1 MWKNRLGYIL
11 TAGAMFL
18 LVFFF
23 GEPFLLYAGT
33 ALILIALVVGIG
45 MHQECRDLEV
55 RLKVGKGVRGGEE
68 LPLEI
73 TVRTQKSPWF
83 LRCIQ
88 MDLTIQ
94 NEMFQ
99 TTEQTRLILPL
110 AGRANCFAMK
120 ETIPVCGEI
129 EVTCSQIRAY
139 DFLRL
144 FCTEIDTLEL
154 ASTVVYP
161 KRRRLQ
167 VQLSRTA
174 AGIPKYTGMVQNR
187 KGSDPSE
194 MFDIRDYTPG
204 DDIRSIHWKLSSKTD
219 NLILRQASD
228 PAHYNTVLLPDFGRN
243 QLEQEHAAEQINA
256 TIGYAVALGEE
267 LLRQNAA
274 FGFAFP
280 TPQGLKIEEVRNRSA
295 FQQLIALWLSV
306 PVQEMSGTGLRYF
319 EMNHMEERF
328 TKLILFAAGDDMP
341 NPGALNGKIDVT
353 VLAATETEH
362 IKTSTAG
369 TCERLELSSRWEAG
383 KCERII
389 C

>member
-11 TAGAMFL
+11 TTGMVLL

-23 GEPFLLYAGT
+23 SEPFLLYAGV
-33 ALILIALVVGIG
+33 ALILVAAVIGIG
-45 MHQECRDLEV
+45 MHQESRDLEV
-55 RLKVGKGVRGGEE
+55 RLKVGKGVRGGDE
-68 LPLEI
+68 LPFEI
-73 TVRTQKSPWF
+73 TVRTRKNPWF
-83 LRCIQ
+83 LRYVQ
-88 MDLTIQ
+88 MDLAIQ

-99 TTEQTRLILPL
+99 TTEQTRLVLPL
-110 AGRANCFAMK
+110 SGRANTFTLK
-120 ETIPVCGEI
+120 ETVPLCGEV
-129 EVTCSQIRAY
+129 EVTCSGIRAY

-144 FCTEIDTLEL
+144 FCKEIETLEL
-154 ASTVVYP
+154 ASAVVYP

-167 VQLSRTA
+167 VELSRAA

-243 QLEQEHAAEQINA
+243 QLKQKHAAEQINA
-256 TIGYAVALGEE
+256 TIGYAIALGEE

-295 FQQLIALWLSV
+295 FQQLVALWLSV

-319 EMNHMEERF
+319 ETDHLEERF

-369 TCERLELSSRWEAG
+369 TCERLELPSRQEAG
-383 KCERII
+383 ECERII

>member
-1 MWKNRLGYIL
+1 MWKNRLGYIF
-11 TAGAMFL
+11 TTVVMFL

-23 GEPFLLYAGT
+23 SEPFLLYAGA
-33 ALILIALVVGIG
+33 ALILVALVVGIG

-55 RLKVGKGVRGGEE
+55 KLKVGKGVRGGEE

-73 TVRTQKSPWF
+73 MVRMPKSPWF
-83 LRCIQ
+83 LRYIQ
-88 MDLTIQ
+88 ADLAIQ

-110 AGRANCFAMK
+110 SGRANCFTMK
-120 ETIPVCGEI
+120 ETIPLCGEI
-129 EVTCSQIRAY
+129 EVTCSGIQAY

-144 FCTEIDTLEL
+144 FCTKIDTLEL
-154 ASTVVYP
+154 ASAVVYP

-167 VQLSRTA
+167 VQLSRAA

-187 KGSDPSE
+187 KGNDPSE

-243 QLEQEHAAEQINA
+243 QLGKEHAAEQINA
-256 TIGYAVALGEE
+256 AAGYAAALGEE

-353 VLAATETEH
+353 VLAATETDH
-362 IKTSTAG
+362 TKTSTAG
-369 TCERLELSSRWEAG
+369 MCVRLELPSRQKSGE
-383 KCERII
+383 CERII

>member
-11 TAGAMFL
+11 TTGLMIS

-23 GEPFLLYAGT
+23 SEPFLFYAGI
-33 ALILIALVVGIG
+33 AMILIAIAVGIG
-45 MHQECRDLEV
+45 MHQECRGLEV
-55 RLKVGKGVRGGEE
+55 QLKVGKGVRGGEE
-68 LPLEI
+68 IPFEI
-73 TVRTQKSPWF
+73 TVQTPRSPWF
-83 LRCIQ
+83 LRCVQ
-88 MDLTIQ
+88 MDLAIQ

-110 AGRANCFAMK
+110 SGRVNSFTWK
-120 ETIPVCGEI
+120 ETVPLCGEI

-144 FCTEIDTLEL
+144 FCRKIETLEL
-154 ASTVVYP
+154 ASAVVYP
-161 KRRRLQ
+161 KQRRLQ
-167 VQLSRTA
+167 VQLSRAA

-228 PAHYNTVLLPDFGRN
+228 PAYYNTVLLPDFGRN
-243 QLEQEHAAEQINA
+243 QLKQEHAAEQMNA
-256 TIGYAVALGEE
+256 AIGYAAAFGEE
-267 LLRQNAA
+267 LLRQNVG

-280 TPQGLKIEEVRNRSA
+280 TPQGLKIEEVRSRSA
-295 FQQLIALWLSV
+295 FQQLVALWLSV
-306 PVQEMSGTGLRYF
+306 PVQETSGTGLRYF
-319 EMNHMEERF
+319 EMDHLEERF
-328 TKLILFAAGDDMP
+328 TKLILFSAGDDMP
-341 NPGALNGKIDVT
+341 NPGALNGKIDVI
-353 VLAATETEH
+353 VLAATETKH
-362 IKTSTAG
+362 IRTSTAG
-369 TCERLELSSRWEAG
+369 TCERLELPSRQEAG
-383 KCERII
+383 ECESII

>member
-1 MWKNRLGYIL
+1 M
-11 TAGAMFL
+11 
-18 LVFFF
+18 
-23 GEPFLLYAGT
+23 
-33 ALILIALVVGIG
+33 
-45 MHQECRDLEV
+45 
-55 RLKVGKGVRGGEE
+55 
-68 LPLEI
+68 
-73 TVRTQKSPWF
+73 
-83 LRCIQ
+83 
-88 MDLTIQ
+88 
-94 NEMFQ
+94 
-99 TTEQTRLILPL
+99 
-110 AGRANCFAMK
+110 
-120 ETIPVCGEI
+120 
-129 EVTCSQIRAY
+129 
-139 DFLRL
+139 
-144 FCTEIDTLEL
+144 
-154 ASTVVYP
+154 
-161 KRRRLQ
+161 
-167 VQLSRTA
+167 QLSRTA

-256 TIGYAVALGEE
+256 AIGYAVALGEE

-369 TCERLELSSRWEAG
+369 TCERLELPSRWEAG
-383 KCERII
+383 ECERII